1 MAEQNYDVRCDVC
14 GCAFPLDFE
23 TRMDGEIETTFFR
36 CPYCGKGYVVS
47 VTDEALRKN
56 IREYV
61 RLYTRNQ
68 KKRLSERTQKRLQ
81 KLKASNVKRCEEL
94 KKLYPLESTGVEEEA
109 DDRKQND

>member
-1 MAEQNYDVRCDVC
+1 MEEFNDNVRCDAC

-23 TRMDGEIETTFFR
+23 PRVNGEIETTFFR

-94 KKLYPLESTGVEEEA
+94 KKQYPLDEERTESDVGE
-109 DDRKQND
+109 

>member
-1 MAEQNYDVRCDVC
+1 MEGFDGNVRCDAC

-23 TRMDGEIETTFFR
+23 TRVDGEIETTFFR

-47 VTDEALRKN
+47 VTDEALRRN
-56 IREYV
+56 IQEYV
-61 RLYTRNQ
+61 QLYKRNQ

-94 KKLYPLESTGVEEEA
+94 KKQYPLEGERTEPDVGE
-109 DDRKQND
+109 

>member
-23 TRMDGEIETTFFR
+23 TRVDGEIETTFFR

-56 IREYV
+56 IQEYV
-61 RLYTRNQ
+61 QLYKRNQ
-68 KKRLSERTQKRLQ
+68 KKRLSERTLKRLQ
-81 KLKASNVKRCEEL
+81 KLRADNVIRCEEL
-94 KKLYPLESTGVEEEA
+94 KKQYPLDEERTESDVGE
-109 DDRKQND
+109 

>member
-1 MAEQNYDVRCDVC
+1 MEGFDGNVRCDAC

-23 TRMDGEIETTFFR
+23 TRVDGEIETTFFR

-56 IREYV
+56 IREYQQ
-61 RLYTRNQ
+61 LYTRNQ
-68 KKRLSERTQKRLQ
+68 KKRLQ

-94 KKLYPLESTGVEEEA
+94 KKQYPLEGERTES
-109 DDRKQND
+109 DDGE

>member
-1 MAEQNYDVRCDVC
+1 MEEFNDNVRCDAC

-23 TRMDGEIETTFFR
+23 TRVDGEIEITFFR

-81 KLKASNVKRCEEL
+81 KQKASNVQRCEEL
-94 KKLYPLESTGVEEEA
+94 KKQYPLDEERTESDVGE
-109 DDRKQND
+109 

>member
-23 TRMDGEIETTFFR
+23 TRVDGEIETTFFR

-81 KLKASNVKRCEEL
+81 KLKSSNVKRCEEL
-94 KKLYPLESTGVEEEA
+94 KKQYPLEGERTEPDVGE
-109 DDRKQND
+109 

>member
-1 MAEQNYDVRCDVC
+1 MDDQNNNVRCDAC
-14 GCAFPLDFE
+14 GCAFAPDFE
-23 TRMDGEIETTFFR
+23 IRVDGEMETTFFR
-36 CPYCGKGYVVS
+36 CPYCREGYLVC

-94 KKLYPLESTGVEEEA
+94 KKQYPLEGERTESDAGE
-109 DDRKQND
+109 